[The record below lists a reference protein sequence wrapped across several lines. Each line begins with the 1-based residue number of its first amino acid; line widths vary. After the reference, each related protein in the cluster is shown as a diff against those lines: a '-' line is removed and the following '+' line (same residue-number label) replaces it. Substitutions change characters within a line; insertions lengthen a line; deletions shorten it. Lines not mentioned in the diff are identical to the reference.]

1 MTIQCWIEP
10 HGGGRDKHGAP
21 TAAIKA
27 CALPFA
33 ILARDVYSYGK
44 GRCALPAEPK
54 LDWLQLMAT
63 PQETR
68 SFVSFEGLRVIVARV
83 FGFNAELYQLTDGA
97 YVLAFEGT
105 HGEVRSS
112 RDFVKFMQDM
122 LFGNIPTVLSA
133 TNVLERFLPFGI
145 FGKLLNPT
153 RAPSTVNE
161 MAEIL
166 ARVAMD
172 KFGREIILTGHSL
185 GGGLAMYASLQTG
198 LRAVAFNSAG
208 IGFDPFAPAC
218 TATIAHF
225 KTQGGL
231 LNPAITDGTGHL
243 SRHLGSEYVIG
254 NAGHSMD
261 DVIRMLKETNS
272 HRA

>member
-1 MTIQCWIEP
+1 
-10 HGGGRDKHGAP
+10 
-21 TAAIKA
+21 
-27 CALPFA
+27 
-33 ILARDVYSYGK
+33 
-44 GRCALPAEPK
+44 
-54 LDWLQLMAT
+54 MAT

-68 SFVSFEGLRVIVARV
+68 FFVSFEALRISLARV
-83 FGFNAELYQLTDGA
+83 FGFNAELYQFPAGG

-105 HGEVRSS
+105 HGEVKSP

-122 LFGNIPTVLSA
+122 LFTNIPTVFSV
-133 TNVLERFLPFGI
+133 TNELERFLPFGI

-153 RAPSTVNE
+153 RAPSTQYE

-172 KFGREIILTGHSL
+172 KFGGEIILTGHSL
-185 GGGLAMYASLQTG
+185 GGGLAQYASLRTG

-208 IGFDPFAPAC
+208 IGFDPFMPECA
-218 TATIAHF
+218 ATIAHF
-225 KTQGGL
+225 KTEGGI

-254 NAGHSMD
+254 KAGHSMD
-261 DVIRMLKETNS
+261 DVIRLLRETGVQ
-272 HRA
+272 RA